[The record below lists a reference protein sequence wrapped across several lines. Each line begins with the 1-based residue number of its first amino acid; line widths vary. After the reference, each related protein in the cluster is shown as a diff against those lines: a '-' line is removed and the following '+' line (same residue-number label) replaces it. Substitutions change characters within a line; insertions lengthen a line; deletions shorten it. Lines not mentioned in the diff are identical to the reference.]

1 MKKIVLLTVL
11 AVLIILPAKTRGQ
24 IRYNQVGC
32 YPQQEKFIVV
42 EDTASIHKL
51 KIKTPKGKTLK
62 PASIRKTVSPL
73 SGKTRY
79 VVNLGELTA
88 IGNYQ
93 ISIGKERC
101 SIQVSDHPYH
111 DIAKS
116 SLRLFYLI
124 RSGIPIEQGGIYK
137 RPLGH
142 PDTLVLIHPS
152 AATDKR
158 PAGTVISSPYG
169 WYDAGDYNKYVVNSA
184 FSIGL
189 MFAAYEQ
196 QSTYFTN
203 LNTEIPESHNQT
215 PDLLDEMMFNLRWL
229 QTMQD
234 PDDGGVYHKL
244 TTPNFEGFI
253 MPTACRQ
260 PRYVVAKSIT
270 ATLDFA
276 AVMADAARLFDPYQQ
291 DYPGF
296 TEQATIMAE
305 RAYQWAKQHPTALYR
320 QDQLHH
326 PEITTGTYA
335 DFNSRDEL
343 FWAASALY
351 RLTHKQMYFEDAQQN
366 QPQRFN
372 TPSWGNVSA
381 LGAFEWLSAK
391 ASPLYNDMLHQLMD
405 YCKNAIRDVEKS
417 SFQSP
422 FGNNARDFGWGCLA
436 ERCCC
441 QAMALLYADKI
452 QGTSKYRTFALQN
465 ADYLLGRNAT
475 GYCYVTGFG
484 DKSPMHPHHRIS
496 SADGIEMPFPG
507 MLVGGPNPGQQ
518 DKKDMHNTVYPSNI
532 PDESYIDNEESYAS
546 NEIAINWNAS
556 LAAFLCWLDA
566 LSEMSATPHDNGIQ
580 LDKNHLLLDASL
592 SDSEVA
598 NRPFMFNNFHK
609 MLKSLSDTTTLYI
622 KPGVYWIDNPDIPE
636 VAHGENGR
644 EPFGCVIRGKI
655 LHLIGL
661 DTDARNIVLASARG
675 QTQGAVGNFTMFD
688 IHCDSLWVENLTM
701 GNFCNVDLD
710 YPLNPTLARKKRSD
724 AITQA
729 HVGYVHGKW
738 LMARNVRFISRLNL
752 NPLNG
757 AEHSYYE
764 NCHFECTDD
773 AMNGTAVYRHCSID
787 LYGQKPFWST
797 FNKGAMFVDCDF
809 NVKTSNREMYFCKQ
823 GGPLTLIDCRYHAPS
838 DSIYIGWTAY
848 PQPWLRCYQH
858 HFTLNGKPYIIGNRQ
873 RKNTLSPSF
882 LNNTLREAPYL
893 AINKHEST
901 LQTGHDTLR
910 LSCNEIVSWRIEEG
924 FEKYVVMKHI
934 DAETIELIPIN
945 STDETISCCV
955 IATSTDGREAACYL
969 TIKPSQ
975 LPPPTVR
982 NPHLTMTQD
991 RVVLTYFLNTKEAA
1005 DDSRIIWYRDS
1016 IPVATTNTGSNG
1028 IYLLQEADKGHTLRA
1043 VLFPKQKRS
1052 DYGAPIECQVKVRH
1066 TSRQDSLDTD
1076 FSQLYC
1082 DWQPVI
1088 AEGLWTVDG
1097 HKPIDTSDYDWSFNS
1112 MKPMWEYGEGFNG
1125 AIGKGLLQ
1133 AQRGARL
1140 MYTAANRRYDNMSLT
1155 LTVDPTKTAGQG
1167 FGSATGQYMDVC
1179 LKFDT
1184 KTLTGYGLRII
1195 RTVKHAKA
1203 VDFLL
1208 VEYKDG
1214 QVTPL
1219 TEAIS
1224 STCYRTGC
1232 TISLNYS
1239 NGLLRAHVETK
1250 TPKPADSS
1258 LPHQVDLQSHVTSN
1272 SFGGIHIQHTGSCG
1286 ESTTM
1291 LHHLHATWKRL

>member
-62 PASIRKTVSPL
+62 PASIRKAVSPL

-79 VVNLGELTA
+79 VVNLGELIA

-636 VAHGENGR
+636 VVHGENGR

-982 NPHLTMTQD
+982 NPRLTMTQD
-991 RVVLTYFLNTKEAA
+991 RAVLTYFLNTKEAA

-1088 AEGLWTVDG
+1088 SEGLWTVDG

-1272 SFGGIHIQHTGSCG
+1272 PFGGIHIQHTGSCG